1 MRILARFLPP
11 FLLLLCLAEA
21 TLWAQGRYMV
31 LDKPGKVKR
40 LRFRM
45 GDEVAIKLKDDRREY
60 RDVITHVTD
69 TSIVLMGTDVPLS
82 GIRAVVV
89 RRDAPFARAAVKIL
103 PRAGLLYILAATF
116 NPVFRGESPDYH
128 WSNVRVGA
136 IVGGSA
142 LLLVP
147 LLKRTYHIN
156 AFRRLRVLQEYQ

>member
-11 FLLLLCLAEA
+11 FLLLLCLADT
-21 TLWAQGRYMV
+21 TLCAQGRYLA

-40 LRFRM
+40 LRFRV
-45 GDEVAIKLKDDRREY
+45 GDEVSIKLKDDRREY

-89 RRDAPFARAAVKIL
+89 RREAAMARAAVKIL
-103 PRAGLLYILAATF
+103 PRAGLLYILAATY
-116 NPVFRGESPDYH
+116 NPIFRGESPDYH
-128 WSNVRVGA
+128 WSNVKVGA
-136 IVGGSA
+136 IVGGSG

-147 LLKRTYHIN
+147 LLRRTYRLN
-156 AFRRLRVLQEYQ
+156 DFRRLRVLQEY

>member
-1 MRILARFLPP
+1 MRTLARLLPP
-11 FLLLLCLAEA
+11 FLLLLCLADA
-21 TLWAQGRYMV
+21 TSWAQGRYLV

-40 LRFRM
+40 LRFRV
-45 GDEVAIKLKDDRREY
+45 GDEVSIKLKDDRREY

-69 TSIVLMGTDVPLS
+69 TSIVIMGTDVPLS

-89 RRDAPFARAAVKIL
+89 RREAGLARGLVKVL
-103 PRAGLLYILAATF
+103 PRAGLLYILAATY
-116 NPVFRGESPDYH
+116 NPIFRGDLPDYD

-147 LLKRTYHIN
+147 LLQRTYRIN
-156 AFRRLRVLQEYQ
+156 GFRRLRVLQEY